1 MKLRFFKSASLLM
14 AILMFSLPLSSLAQ
28 KEIGSEIAG
37 AIVAAERDAAK
48 EAGTTIWFLG
58 GLCLGPAVM
67 VGALLS
73 RPNPPPMALA
83 GKSPAYVAA
92 YVDAYQQKA
101 RSRKLK
107 ASGAGFLV
115 SVGLY
120 VLLVMNAN

>member
-28 KEIGSEIAG
+28 KEIGSEIAE

-48 EAGTTIWFLG
+48 ETGTTAWFLG
-58 GLCLGPAVM
+58 GFCLGPAVM
-67 VGALLS
+67 VAALFN

-83 GKSPAYVAA
+83 GKSPVYVAA
-92 YVDAYQQKA
+92 YVDAYQQEA
-101 RSRKLK
+101 RNRKLK
-107 ASGAGFLV
+107 ASGVGFLV

-120 VLLVMNAN
+120 VLLVMRAN